1 LEFVVKKNMMKRRK
15 NAEQGFTLLE
25 MLGVLGIIAMLAGLV
40 GPQVMKQL
48 GGAKSKTAKVQIED
62 LSATLDMYR
71 LDMGKYPTSEQ
82 GLQALV
88 ERPDDAKR
96 WNGPYLSKNKVPQDP
111 WGTDYKYESPGQK
124 GKFDLYSFGADGT
137 EGGEGEDQDLASW
150 D

>member
-1 LEFVVKKNMMKRRK
+1 MKKIKMNSRK
-15 NAEQGFTLLE
+15 NAELGFTLLE
-25 MLGVLGIIAMLAGLV
+25 MLVVLGIIAMLAGLV

-48 GGAKSKTAKVQIED
+48 GGAKTKTAKVQIED
-62 LSATLDMYR
+62 LSATLDMYH
-71 LDMGKYPTSEQ
+71 LDMGKYPTTEQ

-111 WGTDYKYESPGQK
+111 WGSDYKFESPGQK
-124 GKFDLYSFGADGT
+124 GKFDLYTFGADGT
-137 EGGEGEDQDLASW
+137 EGGDGEDQDVVSW

>member
-1 LEFVVKKNMMKRRK
+1 MKKVMKNRRK
-15 NAEQGFTLLE
+15 KAEQGFTLLE
-25 MLGVLGIIAMLAGLV
+25 MLVVLGIIAMLAGLV

-71 LDMGKYPTSEQ
+71 LDMGKYPTTEQ

-111 WGTDYKYESPGQK
+111 WGTDYKYESPGEK
-124 GKFDLYSFGADGT
+124 GKFDLYSFGADGQ

>member
-1 LEFVVKKNMMKRRK
+1 MNSRK
-15 NAEQGFTLLE
+15 NAELGFTLLE
-25 MLGVLGIIAMLAGLV
+25 MLVVLGIIAMLAGLV

-48 GGAKSKTAKVQIED
+48 GGAKTKTAKVQIED
-62 LSATLDMYR
+62 LSATLDMYH
-71 LDMGKYPTSEQ
+71 LDMGKYPTTEQ

-111 WGTDYKYESPGQK
+111 WGSDYKFESPGQK
-124 GKFDLYSFGADGT
+124 GKFDLYTFGADGT
-137 EGGEGEDQDLASW
+137 EGGDGEDQDVVSW

>member
-1 LEFVVKKNMMKRRK
+1 MMKRRK

-25 MLGVLGIIAMLAGLV
+25 MLVVLGIIAMLAGLV

>member
-1 LEFVVKKNMMKRRK
+1 LKKIKMNSRK
-15 NAEQGFTLLE
+15 NAELGFTLLE
-25 MLGVLGIIAMLAGLV
+25 MLVVLGIIAMLAGLV

-48 GGAKSKTAKVQIED
+48 GGAKTKTAKVQIED
-62 LSATLDMYR
+62 LSATLDMYH
-71 LDMGKYPTSEQ
+71 LDMGKYPTTEQ

-111 WGTDYKYESPGQK
+111 WGSDYKFESPGQK
-124 GKFDLYSFGADGT
+124 GKFDLYTFGADGT
-137 EGGEGEDQDLASW
+137 EGGDGEDQDVVSW

>member
-1 LEFVVKKNMMKRRK
+1 MKKVMKSRLQK
-15 NAEQGFTLLE
+15 AELGFTLLE
-25 MLGVLGIIAMLAGLV
+25 MLVVLGIIAMLAGLV

-71 LDMGKYPTSEQ
+71 LDVGRYPTTEQ
-82 GLQALV
+82 GLQALI
-88 ERPDDAKR
+88 EQPDDAKR
-96 WNGPYLSKNKVPQDP
+96 WNGPYLRKNKVPLDP
-111 WGTDYKYESPGQK
+111 WNAEYKYTSPGEK
-124 GKFDLYSFGADGT
+124 GRFDLYSLGADGT